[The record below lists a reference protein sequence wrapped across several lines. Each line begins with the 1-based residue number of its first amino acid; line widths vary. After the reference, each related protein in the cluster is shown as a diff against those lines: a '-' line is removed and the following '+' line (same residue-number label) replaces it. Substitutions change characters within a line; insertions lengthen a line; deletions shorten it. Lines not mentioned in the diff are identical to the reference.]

1 MVAKLTRFL
10 AGLVTAVA
18 ISSAAS
24 AQELTIGLGANVTSI
39 DPQFH
44 NLSPNHNIAWHI
56 FDRLV
61 HQDDRQRLIPGLAT
75 EWRPIDDTT
84 WEFKLRPGVK
94 FHDASDFT
102 ADDVVATLKRVPWVP
117 NSPSSMSIYTRAII
131 ETIVVDPLTIR
142 FKTARPFPLLPNDL
156 SQIHIISRKFETA
169 PTGDF
174 NNGRAAIGTGPF
186 RFVEYTPGDK
196 IVVARNENYWAAKP
210 HWARVTLK
218 LITNDSSR
226 VAALLAGDV
235 QMIEAVPTA
244 DVARL
249 KKTPSVNLVRIVSN
263 RLIYLHIDAFRD
275 QSPFATDKAGALL
288 PNNPLKDVRVRK
300 ALSKAINRPAIV
312 ERLMEGEAIPAGG
325 LLPDGFFGVSPKLK
339 PEIFDPEG
347 ARRLLTEAGYSN
359 GFGLTIH
366 GPNDR
371 YVNDEKILQAIG
383 PMFTRAGVDTKVV
396 TMPWATFAT
405 QSSAPSYSFSVMLV
419 GWGSGTGET
428 SSPLR
433 SLLATVD
440 REKGMGPSNRGRYG
454 NPKVD
459 QLLAQALATVDDAKR
474 EKLLH
479 EASEVAI
486 ADYGIIPLH
495 YQINLWGTRK
505 GFTYVPR
512 TDEYTLAQF
521 VQPVTN

>member
-1 MVAKLTRFL
+1 MVAKLARFF
-10 AGLVTAVA
+10 AGLAAAVA
-18 ISSAAS
+18 ISGAAA

-39 DPQFH
+39 DPHFH

-61 HQDDRQRLIPGLAT
+61 HQDDRQHLIPGLAT
-75 EWRPIDDTT
+75 EWRAIDETT

-94 FHDASDFT
+94 FHDGGDFT

-117 NSPSSMSIYTRAII
+117 NSPSSMSIYTKSIV

-142 FKTARPFPLLPNDL
+142 FKTARPYPLLPTDL
-156 SQIHIISRKFETA
+156 SQIHIISRKFEMA

-196 IVVARNENYWAAKP
+196 IVVTRNENYWGAKP
-210 HWARVTLK
+210 HWARVALK

-235 QMIEAVPTA
+235 QMIEAVPTS

-263 RLIYLHIDAFRD
+263 RLIYLHVDTFRD

-312 ERLMEGEAIPAGG
+312 ERLMESEAIPAGG

-339 PEIFDPEG
+339 PETFDPEG
-347 ARRLLTEAGYSN
+347 ARKLLTEAGYPN

-383 PMFTRAGVDTKVV
+383 PMFSRVGVDTKVV
-396 TMPWATFAT
+396 TMPWATFAS

-459 QLLAQALATVDDAKR
+459 QILAQALATVDDAKR
-474 EKLLH
+474 DKLLQ

-486 ADYGIIPLH
+486 GDYGIIPLH

-512 TDEYTLAQF
+512 ADEYTLAQF